1 MPVFHGSSDPT
12 AAYRKVGLEG
22 QLESASPHKLVLML
36 FEGAMLAIANAQH
49 HMAAGNIA
57 EKGQSISRC
66 IEIIASGL
74 QASLDLEIGGELALR
89 LEALYEYMGQR
100 LLHANLKNDQA
111 ALSEVA
117 TLLGDLKSAW
127 EQIATDSAVLSPN
140 GKES

>member
-74 QASLDLEIGGELALR
+74 QASLDVEIGGELALR

>member
-1 MPVFHGSSDPT
+1 MFHGSSDPT

-74 QASLDLEIGGELALR
+74 QASLDLEIGGELAVR
-89 LEALYEYMGQR
+89 LESLYEYMGQR
-100 LLHANLKNDQA
+100 LLYANLKNDPA
-111 ALSEVA
+111 ALAEVA

-127 EQIATDSAVLSPN
+127 EQIATDSAVLSPT

>member
-1 MPVFHGSSDPT
+1 MFHGSSDPT

-36 FEGAMLAIANAQH
+36 FEGAMLAIANAKH

-57 EKGQSISRC
+57 EKGNAISRC
-66 IEIIASGL
+66 IEIISSGL
-74 QASLDLEIGGELALR
+74 QASLDLEVGGELAIR
-89 LEALYEYMGQR
+89 LEALYEYMGRR
-100 LLHANLKNDQA
+100 LLHANLNNDQA
-111 ALSEVA
+111 ALTEVA

-140 GKES
+140 GRES

>member
-1 MPVFHGSSDPT
+1 MFHGSSDPT